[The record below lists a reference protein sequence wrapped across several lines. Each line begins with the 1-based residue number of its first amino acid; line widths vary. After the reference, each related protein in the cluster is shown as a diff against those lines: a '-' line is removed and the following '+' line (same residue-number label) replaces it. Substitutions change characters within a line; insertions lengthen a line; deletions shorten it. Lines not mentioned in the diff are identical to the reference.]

1 MSLIIRSSRLVAPR
15 DTSIDRELRAHN
27 VKSGVRVKSEGGLR
41 AGSEERELEWEA
53 FASGRISHGVLH
65 WQSS

>member
-1 MSLIIRSSRLVAPR
+1 MLVAPRDR

-27 VKSGVRVKSEGGLR
+27 VKSRAARVRVKSLEGGLR
-41 AGSEERELEWEA
+41 AGSEERELDWEA